1 MNENYTETTGIRKTV
16 WRIKMEC
23 HLNCYG
29 LNFEDPQILILKS
42 SLPVPQGV
50 IAFGDRGF
58 REIILPLFIEGYM
71 DIVGP
76 NSV

>member
-1 MNENYTETTGIRKTV
+1 
-16 WRIKMEC
+16 MEC

-29 LNFEDPQILILKS
+29 LNFEGPQILILKS

-58 REIILPLFIEGYM
+58 REVILPLFIEGMWIWLALIQY
-71 DIVGP
+71 D
-76 NSV
+76 